1 MPSHA
6 PHTPAVAGRGAR
18 HPRAHRWKPPPP
30 PLPAPGVINRRALC
44 LLPAVQDGC
53 LVHTKSGA
61 SFAVTAD
68 DWRWF
73 NDQVPKKLAQWASE
87 GYQLVIFR

>member
-1 MPSHA
+1 M
-6 PHTPAVAGRGAR
+6 
-18 HPRAHRWKPPPP
+18 
-30 PLPAPGVINRRALC
+30 
-44 LLPAVQDGC
+44 
-53 LVHTKSGA
+53 HTKSGA